1 MNKTAKRLHSVKDRI
16 KDSMTHMEF
25 DTIADYIE
33 TTMLADVLSTGV
45 KGVEQKIEKIK
56 SLLWEC
62 EENASR
68 NTRSNTN
75 EIKKLIDEI
84 IILIYELDLIN
95 ETLYGVK
102 EF

>member
-1 MNKTAKRLHSVKDRI
+1 MNKTAKRLHSVRDRI

-25 DTIADYIE
+25 DTIVDYIE
-33 TTMLADVLSTGV
+33 TTMSDDIMSTGV

-62 EENASR
+62 EENTSH
-68 NTRSNTN
+68 NTRSNTD
-75 EIKKLIDEI
+75 EIKQIIDQI
-84 IILIYELDLIN
+84 IIMIHELDLVN
-95 ETLYGVK
+95 DALYGVK

>member
-1 MNKTAKRLHSVKDRI
+1 MNKTAKRLHSVRDRI

-33 TTMLADVLSTGV
+33 TTMLDDVMSTSV

-56 SLLWEC
+56 LLLWEC
-62 EENASR
+62 EENDSY
-68 NTRSNTN
+68 NTRSNTD
-75 EIKKLIDEI
+75 EIKQIIDQI
-84 IILIYELDLIN
+84 IIMIYERDLVN

>member
-33 TTMLADVLSTGV
+33 TNMLNDVLSTRV

-62 EENASR
+62 EENDSY
-68 NTRSNTN
+68 NTRSNTD
-75 EIKKLIDEI
+75 EIKQIIDQI
-84 IILIYELDLIN
+84 IIMIYELDLVN
-95 ETLYGVK
+95 EALYGVK

>member
-1 MNKTAKRLHSVKDRI
+1 MNKTAKRLHSVRDRI

-33 TTMLADVLSTGV
+33 TTMLNDVLSTNV
-45 KGVEQKIEKIK
+45 KGVERKIEKIK

-62 EENASR
+62 EENDSY
-68 NTRSNTN
+68 NTRSNTD
-75 EIKKLIDEI
+75 EIKQIIDQI
-84 IILIYELDLIN
+84 IIMIYELDLVN
-95 ETLYGVK
+95 EALYGVK

>member
-16 KDSMTHMEF
+16 KDSMTYMEF

-56 SLLWEC
+56 ALLWDC
-62 EENASR
+62 EENASH
-68 NTRSNTN
+68 NTRSNTD

>member
-1 MNKTAKRLHSVKDRI
+1 MNKTAKRLHSVRDRI
-16 KDSMTHMEF
+16 KDSMTHIEF

-33 TTMLADVLSTGV
+33 TAMLNDVLSTRV

-62 EENASR
+62 EENDSY
-68 NTRSNTN
+68 NTRSNTD
-75 EIKKLIDEI
+75 EIKKLIDQI
-84 IILIYELDLIN
+84 IIMIYELDLVN
-95 ETLYGVK
+95 EALYGVK

>member
-16 KDSMTHMEF
+16 KDSMTHIEF

-45 KGVEQKIEKIK
+45 TGVEQKIEKIK

-62 EENASR
+62 EENDSY
-68 NTRSNTN
+68 NTRSNTD
-75 EIKKLIDEI
+75 EIKQIIDQI
-84 IILIYELDLIN
+84 IIMIYGLDLVN
-95 ETLYGVK
+95 EALYGVK

>member
-1 MNKTAKRLHSVKDRI
+1 MNKTAKRLHSVRDRI

-33 TTMLADVLSTGV
+33 NTMLNDVLSTSV

-62 EENASR
+62 EENDSY
-68 NTRSNTN
+68 NTRSNTD
-75 EIKKLIDEI
+75 EIKQIIDQI
-84 IILIYELDLIN
+84 IIMIYERDLVN

>member
-1 MNKTAKRLHSVKDRI
+1 MNKTAKRLHSVRDRI

-33 TTMLADVLSTGV
+33 TTMLNDVLSTGV
-45 KGVEQKIEKIK
+45 KGVEPKIEKIK

-62 EENASR
+62 EENDSH
-68 NTRSNTN
+68 NTRSNTD
-75 EIKKLIDEI
+75 EIKKLIDQI
-84 IILIYELDLIN
+84 IIMIYELDLVN

>member
-1 MNKTAKRLHSVKDRI
+1 MNKTTKRLYSVRDRI

-33 TTMLADVLSTGV
+33 TTMLNDVLSTSV

-62 EENASR
+62 EENDSY
-68 NTRSNTN
+68 NTRSNTD
-75 EIKKLIDEI
+75 EIKKIIDQI
-84 IILIYELDLIN
+84 IIMIYELDLVN
-95 ETLYGVK
+95 EALYGVK